1 MTTDEGMSLAATD
14 REGRRLRAI
23 IDSTQRTP
31 EERLQALTELARLA
45 AKMAVVDE
53 LESNEGGH

>member
-1 MTTDEGMSLAATD
+1 MTTDDALSLAATD
-14 REGRRLRAI
+14 KEGRRLRAI

-45 AKMAVVDE
+45 GKMAEWTEVE
-53 LESNEGGH
+53 GESEK